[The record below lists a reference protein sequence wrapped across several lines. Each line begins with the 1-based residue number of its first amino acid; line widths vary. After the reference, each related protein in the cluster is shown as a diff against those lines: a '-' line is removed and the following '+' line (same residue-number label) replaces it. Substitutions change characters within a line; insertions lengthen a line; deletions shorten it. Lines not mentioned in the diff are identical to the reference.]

1 MINNIT
7 SMDMR
12 PQMAVA
18 KPTASVS
25 SFSMPPI
32 LGFKTI
38 PLKEKAT
45 IRVKKLKRGDNIAI
59 PGVIEDDYV
68 DVVEETLN
76 LERKPEEGNFFN
88 QRSFIIPVKRK
99 IQYLKNCYIIDYIQS
114 PKPRCG
120 LGAEAVKSLAE
131 KAMFDP
137 KAEGRIVTFA
147 APFVKESSPAIFFYK
162 LGFRFTS
169 PQANEYMEECI
180 RKKVPDIP
188 VQTGMMYLPKNR
200 LHKLLH
206 YGELF

>member
-18 KPTASVS
+18 KPTAYVS

-76 LERKPEEGNFFN
+76 LKRKPEEGNFFN
-88 QRSFIIPVKRK
+88 QQSFIIPVKRK

-120 LGAEAVKSLAE
+120 LGAEAVKALAE

-137 KAEGRIVTFA
+137 KAEGRILTFS
-147 APFVKESSPAIFFYK
+147 APLVK
-162 LGFRFTS
+162 
-169 PQANEYMEECI
+169 
-180 RKKVPDIP
+180 
-188 VQTGMMYLPKNR
+188 
-200 LHKLLH
+200 
-206 YGELF
+206 